1 VNATETE
8 VLLNTYDS
16 LSATTGHML
25 SAARSGDWDRLVC
38 LERDCADIV
47 ARLSALENEDPLPV
61 GIRDRK
67 AALLRKVLADDAA
80 IRDITQP
87 YLKRLEAMLGANRSE
102 QRLLNAYGPTPMR

>member
-1 VNATETE
+1 MNAIDTET
-8 VLLNTYDS
+8 LLSTYDS

-25 SAARSGDWDRLVC
+25 AAARSADWDRLVS

-47 ARLSALENEDPLPV
+47 ARLSSLESEDPLPP

-80 IRDITQP
+80 IRDITEP
-87 YLKRLEAMLGANRSE
+87 YMKRLEAMLGTNRSE
-102 QRLLNAYGPTPMR
+102 QRLLNAYGPPAMR

>member
-1 VNATETE
+1 MNAIQTET
-8 VLLNTYDS
+8 LLGAYDA

-25 SAARSGDWDRLVC
+25 AAARREDWDRLVS
-38 LERDCADIV
+38 LEKDCADLV
-47 ARLSALENEDPLPV
+47 AQLSVLENDDPLPT
-61 GIRDRK
+61 GIRERK

-102 QRLLNAYGPTPMR
+102 QRLLNAYGPPGIG

>member
-1 VNATETE
+1 MNAIDTET
-8 VLLNTYDS
+8 LLSTYDA

-25 SAARSGDWDRLVC
+25 AAARREDWDRLVS
-38 LERDCADIV
+38 LEQNCAELV
-47 ARLSALENEDPLPV
+47 ARLSSLESDDPLPT
-61 GIRDRK
+61 GIQHRK

-102 QRLLNAYGPTPMR
+102 QRLLNAYGPPGIG